1 MRKTLDAVQP
11 RTSVVRRERS
21 EGIQTFR
28 TELDE
33 AASKARGRRSE
44 CASPWTRWHADGLSA
59 PNERLAAVDD
69 SDDVGGRPAHH
80 DDRISGLI
88 TGIQALYR
96 AIVVDLGDDHR
107 RVPLQD
113 QF

>member
-1 MRKTLDAVQP
+1 
-11 RTSVVRRERS
+11 
-21 EGIQTFR
+21 
-28 TELDE
+28 
-33 AASKARGRRSE
+33 
-44 CASPWTRWHADGLSA
+44 
-59 PNERLAAVDD
+59 VDD